1 MNKQLNNVLLVTVMI
16 MLLTACG
23 QLETVSAPEPNVM
36 ENPTSLSGPQV
47 IQTTEDNIPTAAPAG
62 SSDPGRFRKYIGSTY
77 PPLPAGFSE
86 GFSML
91 IQDAEDYGL
100 FFFIGGTDKMLW
112 LQKIT
117 HYDSNGNPSWEVKDV
132 LDLSNVEPG
141 LILSPDGCFLN
152 GAPDSEIIVVSKD
165 GTIQSAW
172 RANTASGMFEV
183 IPANGIE
190 CDSDKA
196 MTL

>member
-1 MNKQLNNVLLVTVMI
+1 MKQKMNKVSLVVAWVL
-16 MLLTACG
+16 LLTACG
-23 QLETVSAPEPNVM
+23 QMETASAPGPDVM
-36 ENPTSLSGPQV
+36 ENPTGLSGPQV

-91 IQDAEDYGL
+91 IQDTEDYGL
-100 FFFIGGTDKMLW
+100 FFFTGGADKMLW
-112 LQKIT
+112 LQQIT

-183 IPANGIE
+183 IPANGIK

-196 MTL
+196 MNL